1 MNIIQRELDS
11 TCHDS
16 IRLRE
21 NIIRACEDHLVLILK
36 LINSSMNISTLINTL
51 KFSIINYE
59 VVRKFFAQQQHQYHQ
74 NQYHQTKDEIDD
86 QYFIDRQYC
95 RERLSFNRRENFRD
109 RDDRFQAR
117 RFKKCFVCEKS
128 DC

>member
-11 TCHDS
+11 AYHDS

-21 NIIRACEDHLVLILK
+21 NIIRTCKDHSALIFE

-51 KFSIINYE
+51 QFSIINYE
-59 VVRKFFAQQQHQYHQ
+59 VVRKSFMQQQHQYQQ
-74 NQYHQTKDEIDD
+74 NENEIDD
-86 QYFIDRQYC
+86 QYFIDKQY
-95 RERLSFNRRENFRD
+95 RREDFRD
-109 RDDRFQAR
+109 VNDKFQAR
-117 RFKKCFVCEKS
+117 RSKKCFVCEKS